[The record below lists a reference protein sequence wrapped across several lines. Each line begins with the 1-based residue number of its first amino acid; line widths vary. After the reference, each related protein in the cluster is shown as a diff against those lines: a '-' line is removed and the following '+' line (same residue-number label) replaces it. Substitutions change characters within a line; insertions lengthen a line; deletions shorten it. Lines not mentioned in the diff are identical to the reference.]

1 MTLNMKKLFFVAIAL
16 VCMMSS
22 CAKTDKC
29 KCTIEIT
36 SSIID
41 ATMKDQIIARPD
53 DETCANLKVEDIKGE
68 IISIDLSKVGSI
80 KCVNYYEE

>member
-22 CAKTDKC
+22 CAKTDKY

-80 KCVNYYEE
+80 KCVNYYED